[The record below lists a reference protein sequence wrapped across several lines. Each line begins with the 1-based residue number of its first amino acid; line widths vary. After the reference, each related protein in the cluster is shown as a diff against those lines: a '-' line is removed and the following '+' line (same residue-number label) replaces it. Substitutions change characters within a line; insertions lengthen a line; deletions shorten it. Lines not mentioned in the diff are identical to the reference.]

1 MLELAKT
8 LECVREEHADAFAEG
23 SKHFNHDRGV
33 FAVFASGFTASNGKT
48 VCHFLSSI
56 DI

>member
-8 LECVREEHADAFAEG
+8 LERVREEHADAFAEG